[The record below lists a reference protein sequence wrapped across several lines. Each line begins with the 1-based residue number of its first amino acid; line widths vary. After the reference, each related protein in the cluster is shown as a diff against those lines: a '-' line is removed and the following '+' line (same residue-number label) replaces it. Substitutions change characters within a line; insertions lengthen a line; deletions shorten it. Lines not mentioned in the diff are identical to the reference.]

1 MEFTL
6 KTYHKIGLFYLFCIA
21 ALGVILRLMFVFPI
35 GLPYKNILHTHSHIA
50 LLGWV
55 YSGIIVLLYQLFIQK
70 KYRNRKK
77 FRKIFIATQI
87 TIIGMFI
94 TFPIQG
100 YALFSIIF
108 STLFLLCSYS
118 FAYFFIRRVSFEF
131 KKTNAFKLAKTGL
144 YYLILSSLGPWSLG
158 IIMTKLG
165 ASSPWYKNA
174 IYFYLHFQYN
184 GWITVI
190 ILSLFLYF
198 LEKSNIYLNKNIFK
212 RFSIFLH
219 LSIFLTFLISIL
231 WMRPS
236 PFIYGLAVGGSILQI
251 IAFGIL
257 LKFSQ
262 ISWSH
267 LRTHLTKFKT
277 KLLLILGFIF
287 LIKITMQLLGSF
299 PKFANTL
306 ALDRE
311 IVIGYLHWNFLG
323 IGTFGLLFFLF
334 LFHSIKLK
342 KFDVYC
348 FLAAFI
354 LTEGLLFYKGF
365 ILQIGGNLFSNYFL
379 YLLLAS
385 CLFLIATASIFIRN
399 LKQ

>member
-1 MEFTL
+1 MEFSL
-6 KTYHKIGLFYLFCIA
+6 KIYNRIGLFYLFCIA
-21 ALGVILRLMFVFPI
+21 VLGVILRLMFVAPVGI
-35 GLPYKNILHTHSHIA
+35 SYKNILHTHSHIA

-77 FRKIFIATQI
+77 FREIFIATQI
-87 TIIGMFI
+87 TIIGMFV

-108 STLFLLCSYS
+108 STLFLLCSYW
-118 FAYFFIRRVSFEF
+118 FAYFFIKKVSFKL
-131 KKTNAFKLAKTGL
+131 KKSNSFKLAKTGL

-165 ASSPWYKNA
+165 ASSPLYKNA

-190 ILSLFLYF
+190 LLSFFLYY
-198 LEKSNIYLNKNIFK
+198 LEKSNIHLTRNVFK
-212 RFSIFLH
+212 RFSVYLH
-219 LSIFLTFLISIL
+219 LSIFLTFFISVL
-231 WMRPS
+231 WMKPS
-236 PFIYGLAVGGSILQI
+236 SFIYGIAVGGSILQV

-257 LKFSQ
+257 LKFIL
-262 ISWSH
+262 ISWKY
-267 LRTHLTKFKT
+267 LRTDLTKFKT
-277 KLLLILGFIF
+277 KLFFILGFIF
-287 LIKITMQLLGSF
+287 LAKLIMQLLGSF
-299 PKFANTL
+299 PNLANSM

-323 IGTFGLLFFLF
+323 IGTFGLLFFLY

-342 KFDVYC
+342 KFDIYC
-348 FLAAFI
+348 FLAAFL
-354 LTEGLLFYKGF
+354 LTEGLLFYKGM
-365 ILQIGGNLFSNYFL
+365 ILQTGGNLFSEYFL

-385 CLFLIATASIFIRN
+385 CLFLIATGSIFIRN
-399 LKQ
+399 LK